1 MPAKTTPTDVPRR
14 RPDDWVAPAEPP
26 PARGLR
32 TVWVDRFAVVG
43 LGVCVVAL
51 LLLAGALDAG
61 VVIAAGAAGAV
72 LCWLVGVVRPVARG
86 VIESLLGL
94 VGLMLGAGV
103 GGWHVVRTGVTA
115 TGVVGLVTLLF
126 GLVLMALGLWQLL
139 RGVRGWWW
147 LPALPA
153 AFLVFQFVL
162 VPVTAT
168 LAAVD
173 PPRSPMGSAT
183 PAAYGLP
190 YADVEFR
197 TGDGVRLS
205 GWYIPSRNGAAV
217 AVLHGSGSTR
227 TEVLPQAVAVAS
239 RGYGVLLYDD
249 RGQGRSDG
257 TAMDFGWWGDADLA
271 AAVTWMQQHPD
282 SDPTRIAAVGI
293 SMGGEQAINL
303 AATDPRIRAVVAEGV
318 QARQPA
324 DLVPEPGL
332 HGWTVQT
339 VMRLSTGTAALLS
352 AAPVPIPL
360 QDAVRRI
367 TPRPVLVIAA
377 GDEIAVVQ
385 RVQAAAPSTV
395 QVWALPRST
404 HTQGFADQPDEW
416 TSRVGGF
423 LDSAL
428 AKPPT
433 GPRPAVGPAQAGV
446 T

>member
-1 MPAKTTPTDVPRR
+1 MPAKATPIDV
-14 RPDDWVAPAEPP
+14 RPGRPHDLVAPAEPP
-26 PARGLR
+26 PARGPR
-32 TVWVDRFAVVG
+32 TVWVARGAVVG
-43 LGVCVVAL
+43 LGVCVAAL
-51 LLLAGALDAG
+51 LLLADALDVG
-61 VVIAAGAAGAV
+61 VVVATGAAGTV
-72 LCWLVGVVRPVARG
+72 LYWLVGVVRPVARG

-94 VGLMLGAGV
+94 VGLILGAGV
-103 GGWHVVRTGVTA
+103 GGWHVVRTGVTV
-115 TGVVGLVTLLF
+115 TGVVGLVALMF
-126 GLVLMALGLWQLL
+126 GLVLLILGLWQLL

-147 LPALPA
+147 LLALPT

-162 VPVTAT
+162 VPITPT

-183 PAAYGLP
+183 PATYGLP
-190 YADVEFR
+190 YSDVEFR

-257 TAMDFGWWGDADLA
+257 RAMDFGWWGDSDLA
-271 AAVTWMQQHPD
+271 AAVTWMQQQPD
-282 SDPTRIAAVGI
+282 ADPTRIAAVGI

-339 VMRLSTGTAALLS
+339 VTGVSTGTAALLS
-352 AAPVPIPL
+352 AAPIPIPL

-367 TPRPVLVIAA
+367 APRPVLVIAA

-385 RVQAAAPSTV
+385 RIQAAAPSTV

-423 LDSAL
+423 LDHTL
-428 AKPPT
+428 AKPAMDDRPPVNPT
-433 GPRPAVGPAQAGV
+433 E
-446 T
+446 

>member
-1 MPAKTTPTDVPRR
+1 V
-14 RPDDWVAPAEPP
+14 
-26 PARGLR
+26 ARG
-32 TVWVDRFAVVG
+32 AVVG
-43 LGVCVVAL
+43 LGGCVVAL
-51 LLLAGALDAG
+51 LLFADALDVG
-61 VVIAAGAAGAV
+61 VVVAIGAAGTA
-72 LCWLVGVVRPVARG
+72 LCWLVGVVRPVAG
-86 VIESLLGL
+86 GLIESLLGL

-115 TGVVGLVTLLF
+115 TGVVGLVALVF
-126 GLVLMALGLWQLL
+126 GLVLLSLGVWQLS

-147 LPALPA
+147 LLALPT

-162 VPVTAT
+162 VPITPT

-183 PAAYGLP
+183 PVTYGLP
-190 YADVEFR
+190 YSDVEFR
-197 TGDGVRLS
+197 TGDGVTLS
-205 GWYIPSRNGAAV
+205 GWYLPSRNGAAV

-257 TAMDFGWWGDADLA
+257 TAMDFGWWGDSDLA
-271 AAVTWMQQHPD
+271 AAVTWLQQQPGA
-282 SDPTRIAAVGI
+282 DPARIGAVGI

-303 AATDPRIRAVVAEGV
+303 AATDPRIRTVVAEGV

-324 DLVPEPGL
+324 DLVPEPGP

-339 VMRLSTGTAALLS
+339 VMALSTGTAALLS
-352 AAPVPIPL
+352 GAPVPIPL

-367 TPRPVLVIAA
+367 APRPVLVIAA

-385 RVQAAAPSTV
+385 RMQAAAPSTV

-404 HTQGFADQPDEW
+404 HAQGFADQPDEW
-416 TSRVGGF
+416 TSRVGGI

-428 AKPPT
+428 RKPPT
-433 GPRPAVGPAQAGV
+433 E
-446 T
+446 

>member
-1 MPAKTTPTDVPRR
+1 MPATTTPTDVPRR
-14 RPDDWVAPAEPP
+14 RPHDSVAPAESP

-43 LGVCVVAL
+43 LGVSVVAL
-51 LLLAGALDAG
+51 LLVSGALEVG
-61 VVIAAGAAGAV
+61 VVVAAGAAGAV
-72 LCWLVGVVRPVARG
+72 LCWLVGVVRPLARG
-86 VIESLLGL
+86 VIECLLGL

-103 GGWHVVRTGVTA
+103 GGWHVVRTGVTV
-115 TGVVGLVTLLF
+115 TGVVGLVALLF
-126 GLVLMALGLWQLL
+126 GLVLLALGLWQLL

-147 LPALPA
+147 LLALPTV
-153 AFLVFQFVL
+153 FLVFQFVL
-162 VPVTAT
+162 VPVTPT

-173 PPRSPMGSAT
+173 SPRSPMGSAT
-183 PAAYGLP
+183 PAGYGLP
-190 YADVEFR
+190 YSEVEFH
-197 TGDGVRLS
+197 TSDGVRLS

-257 TAMDFGWWGDADLA
+257 RAMDFGWWGDADLA
-271 AAVTWMQQHPD
+271 AAVTWMQRQPD
-282 SDPTRIAAVGI
+282 ADPARIAAVGI

-332 HGWTVQT
+332 HGWTAQA
-339 VMRLSTGTAALLS
+339 VMGISTGTAAVLS

-360 QDAVRRI
+360 RDAVRRI

-377 GDEIAVVQ
+377 GEEILVVQ

-395 QVWALPRST
+395 QVWTLPRST
-404 HTQGFADQPDEW
+404 HTHGFADQPEEW
-416 TSRVGGF
+416 TSRVGAF

-428 AKPPT
+428 GKPPT
-433 GPRPAVGPAQAGV
+433 DP
-446 T
+446 

>member
-1 MPAKTTPTDVPRR
+1 
-14 RPDDWVAPAEPP
+14 
-26 PARGLR
+26 
-32 TVWVDRFAVVG
+32 VWVDRLAVAG
-43 LGVCVVAL
+43 LGVCVVTL
-51 LLLAGALDAG
+51 LLVSGALDAG
-61 VVIAAGAAGAV
+61 VVVATGAAGAV
-72 LCWLVGVVRPVARG
+72 LCRLVGADRPIARG

-94 VGLMLGAGV
+94 VGLILGAGV
-103 GGWHVVRTGVTA
+103 GGWHVLRTGVTA
-115 TGVVGLVTLLF
+115 TGGVGLAALLF
-126 GLVLMALGLWQLL
+126 GLLLLALGLWHLM

-162 VPVTAT
+162 VPITPT

-173 PPRSPMGSAT
+173 PPRSPIGSTT

-190 YADVEFR
+190 YSDVEFH

-205 GWYIPSRNGAAV
+205 GWYVPSRNGAAV

-249 RGQGRSDG
+249 CGQGHSDG

-271 AAVTWMQQHPD
+271 AAVTWMQQQPD
-282 SDPTRIAAVGI
+282 ADPARIAAVGI

-339 VMRLSTGTAALLS
+339 VMGISTGTAALLS

-360 QDAVRRI
+360 RDAVQQI
-367 TPRPVLVIAA
+367 APRPVLVIAA
-377 GDEIAVVQ
+377 GNEIAVVQ
-385 RVQAAAPSTV
+385 RIQAAAPSTV
-395 QVWALPRST
+395 QVWTLPRST
-404 HTQGFADQPDEW
+404 HTHGFTDQPDEW
-416 TSRVGGF
+416 TSRVGRF
-423 LDSAL
+423 LDTAL
-428 AKPPT
+428 AKPATDP
-433 GPRPAVGPAQAGV
+433 
-446 T
+446 